1 MSDTL
6 RKCMGWGLTLLGG
19 LVFLVGAWAVLAYF
33 WRLIEILDEP
43 DKSWI
48 FWGLAILF
56 IGIGAI
62 GTGVGMVVSGRRLL
76 SGPRPRR

>member
-1 MSDTL
+1 MHRL
-6 RKCMGWGLTLLGG
+6 RLILGWALQIVGAG
-19 LVFLVGAWAVLAYF
+19 LVLFGVWAVGAYVWGVIEVLN
-33 WRLIEILDEP
+33 EP
-43 DKSWI
+43 DRSWI